1 MAKDNKSFARH
12 FRLYF
17 RNNHPAYI
25 VDEEGNKYVFHR
37 VTHSN
42 TSGGKK
48 NWKKPNPLLSGD
60 NQPMHIVKQEQ
71 RDLKNRFSKFKLETK
86 PGVNI
91 SYPEIKKARTCRH
104 EVALDLRS
112 GKNIKTSK
120 TIKRKTKKASEKK

>member
-1 MAKDNKSFARH
+1 MIKDNKPFSRH

-25 VDEEGNKYVFHR
+25 VDEEGNHYVFHR
-37 VTHSN
+37 VTHSA

-48 NWKKPNPLLSGD
+48 NWKKANPLLSSD
-60 NQPMHIVKQEQ
+60 NRPMYIVKQEQ
-71 RDLKNRFSKFKLETK
+71 CDSKNRFSKFELRLK

-91 SYPEIKKARTCRH
+91 SYPGIKKARTCRH

-112 GKNIKTSK
+112 GKIIKTNK
-120 TIKRKTKKASEKK
+120 RIKRKKAK